1 MRLNKLQ
8 QKIISILETFPI
20 ENKNL
25 PLIGIIEPLQIRIGE
40 TVIGILRSLR
50 RSQAMVWNPWM
61 LKDGDIYRLFYL
73 QRLEGQ
79 IPWWTISKICGA
91 ISTDMKHWQDFGTIL
106 ELEPANDWE
115 SGRVC
120 ADCTYKED
128 GVYYLFYSAAC

>member
-25 PLIGIIEPLQIRIGE
+25 PPTGIIEPLQIRIGE
-40 TVIGILRSLR
+40 TVTGILRSLR
-50 RSQAMVWNPWM
+50 RSQAMVWDPWI

-73 QRLEGQ
+73 QGLEGQ

-91 ISTDMKHWQDFGTIL
+91 ISTDMKHWQDLGTIH
-106 ELEPANDWE
+106 WHCQRTHWHC
-115 SGRVC
+115 RVLPNLIHYEFK
-120 ADCTYKED
+120 TY
-128 GVYYLFYSAAC
+128 AP